1 MKYLNPLFSKKGDY
15 KKNDNFNF
23 SVEFFFEAS
32 KKKEFEAAEEKINY
46 LFFIGYE
53 KTIRRCGLSFFLW
66 KREFKF
72 FISQKRRFFSN
83 IKNPNVFLFL

>member
-1 MKYLNPLFSKKGDY
+1 MIILIFLLNSFSKQ
-15 KKNDNFNF
+15 
-23 SVEFFFEAS
+23 V

-46 LFFIGYE
+46 LFFIGYDE

-72 FISQKRRFFSN
+72 FISQKRRFFPN